1 MGEVNLK
8 QNKDA
13 KNMITFICG
22 TNGIH
27 YREFPKAFWEDVR
40 NIMKNGEEILLGDS
54 DFDHRVYGR
63 CRSKQYE
70 KVSVM
75 RLVPPKHRY
84 PMARIKYA
92 MPTNVK
98 MMKNCD
104 RMIAVWDGE
113 SEEVFINML
122 LLLALKKTCRLY
134 HIPSGTCVEIEKID
148 DLKPYVIECHGWTN
162 EDEREILRKCG
173 FSEEMIAFNTSD
185 GTFSESYI
193 AEIICKAPVSLKSK
207 TDMLVSLRKKNSIKY
222 DSFINESKLMA
233 EGAGFEHIKQ
243 TICDAIGDFG
253 ICFDDCC
260 AAIRNAEFD
269 LKYNDLYEERRVYCL
284 FDQWYDP
291 DVFFVK
297 SQPLG
302 VFNSMKDVMEYIKLE
317 EEFENDYW
325 DDDDDEEEPEAG
337 YPIATWYK
345 LEVWNLRD
353 NGAWET
359 FRYDYYIYKGEVC
372 WFEELHLQKEKNG
385 HKYYSSNDCERSF
398 LGGFLDLN
406 MPTPFKPGDI
416 VNIDCYPFGPSFH
429 AMITE
434 AHAQYDCCMPQ
445 ILFKMPYTDEW
456 RLEALKHKRFYKD
469 AETHTYEPALSPLY
483 RIRYVRED
491 ELTKD
496 DELLIRFSK
505 ELDGDDE
512 KARAFGDAFRHGS
525 LDGVNAEE
533 VVKAWE
539 SVNSSEKSG
548 N

>member
-1 MGEVNLK
+1 MGEMTS
-8 QNKDA
+8 
-13 KNMITFICG
+13 MIAYICG

-27 YREFPKAFWEDVR
+27 YREFPKAFWEDVGTL
-40 NIMKNGEEILLGDS
+40 MSNGDEILLGDS

-63 CRSKQYE
+63 CKNKQYE

-75 RLVPPKHRY
+75 RYVPPKPRY
-84 PMARIKYA
+84 PMAHIKYA
-92 MPTNVK
+92 LSANVK
-98 MMKNCD
+98 MLKDCD

-162 EDEREILRKCG
+162 EDVREILRKCG

-222 DSFINESKLMA
+222 DSFINASKLMA

-269 LKYNDLYEERRVYCL
+269 LKYNDLYEEQRIYCL
-284 FDQWYDP
+284 YNEWYDP
-291 DVFFVK
+291 QIYYVK
-297 SQPLG
+297 SNHSG
-302 VFNSMKDVMEYIKLE
+302 VFKSMKDAMEYIRRE
-317 EEFENDYW
+317 EEFENEDY
-325 DDDDDEEEPEAG
+325 DDDDEEPEEG
-337 YPIATWYK
+337 YPVATWYK
-345 LEVWNLRD
+345 LEVWSFRD
-353 NGAWET
+353 NGAWER
-359 FRYDYYIYKGEVC
+359 FRYDYYIYNGEVC
-372 WFEELHLQKEKNG
+372 WFERLNLQKEKNG
-385 HKYYSSNDCERSF
+385 YEYYSAHESDRNF
-398 LGGFLDLN
+398 FGGFLDLN
-406 MPTPFKPGDI
+406 LPTPYKPGDI

-429 AMITE
+429 AMVTE
-434 AHAQYDCCMPQ
+434 AYAQHDCCMPQ
-445 ILFKMPYTDEW
+445 ILFKMPYTDKW
-456 RLEALKHKRFYKD
+456 KLEALKHKRFYKE
-469 AETHTYEPALSPLY
+469 AEMHSYEPPLSPLY
-483 RIRYVRED
+483 RIRYIRED
-491 ELTKD
+491 ELTKN

-505 ELDGDDE
+505 ELNGDEE
-512 KARAFGDAFRHGS
+512 KASAFWDAFRHES
-525 LDGVNAEE
+525 LDGVSVED
-533 VVKAWE
+533 VMKAWDA
-539 SVNSSEKSG
+539 VNSSENPS